1 MQKLEELQLNLGLLN
16 IEVLDIIF
24 VLINL
29 LVLFLLYKFLLHDRV
44 KNILQERQDAVKAD
58 YEKAAKARKKA
69 KRTKRRYEASLA
81 DAREEA
87 AQIIETAKGRGEAEY
102 NRIVGEADERAR
114 KIIADAQVLI
124 EQERASALSD
134 VQAQINE
141 LAMIAALKILGES
154 SNADTDSSLYD
165 SFIAKTGGANDANSH

>member
-1 MQKLEELQLNLGLLN
+1 MQKLEELQIPLGLLN

-29 LVLFLLYKFLLHDRV
+29 LVLFLLYKFLLHDRLM
-44 KNILQERQDAVKAD
+44 KILQERQDSIKEDYDKAD
-58 YEKAAKARKKA
+58 KARRQA
-69 KRTKRRYEASLA
+69 RREKRRYQAALA
-81 DAREEA
+81 DAREES
-87 AQIIETAKGRGEAEY
+87 AQIIETAKSRGEAEY
-102 NRIVGEADERAR
+102 NRIVAEADERAK
-114 KIIADAQVLI
+114 KIIADAQALI